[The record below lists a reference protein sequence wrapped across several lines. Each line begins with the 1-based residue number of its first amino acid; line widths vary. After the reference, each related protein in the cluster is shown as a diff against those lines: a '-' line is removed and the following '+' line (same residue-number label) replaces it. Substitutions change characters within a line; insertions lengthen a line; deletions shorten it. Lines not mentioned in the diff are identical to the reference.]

1 MCGLIAMVS
10 KTPQGFSDKDLDL
23 FNMGLYATA
32 VRGLDSTGCFS
43 VKASGNVSL
52 VKDNTPSAD
61 FLRTPDYQSFETEA
75 YVQGRIMVGHCRAAT
90 RGEKTA
96 ENAHPFIAEHI
107 ALVHNGTLWHHNYL
121 ANTTTDSEAI
131 AVAFSKGDPQE
142 IIPELSG
149 AYALLWYDAKN
160 KSFHATRNKER
171 PLWIIQTPTL
181 DFIGSEPGMLEWIL
195 NRATTIK
202 NEAKYF
208 DVDTL
213 YTWKLDDLP
222 ESYTDTKLKRKI
234 YTKTYPQTASGQT
247 AGDGRI
253 AVYKDL
259 YYTDRIH
266 IDVTKVVTLYATTY
280 VEGTCKLY
288 PELKCIC
295 YIDPSLLCK
304 EELLQSKSFFA
315 TIGGKQNHRID
326 TPPTLI
332 VHNPTP
338 VIVESGLELEDI
350 NGKISTLT
358 PINSFCS
365 RCNVQ
370 ITSKDSKKIWFRIKK
385 GICKSV
391 YCPTCVKSLNYLQET
406 T

>member
-10 KTPQGFSDKDLDL
+10 KAPHGFSDKDLGL

-32 VRGLDSTGCFS
+32 VRGLDSTGCFT
-43 VKASGNVSL
+43 VKTSGNVSL
-52 VKDNTPSAD
+52 LKDNTPSAD
-61 FLRTPDYQSFETEA
+61 FLRTPDYLSFETEA
-75 YVQGRIMVGHCRAAT
+75 YIQGRIMVGHCRAAT

-107 ALVHNGTLWHHNYL
+107 ALVHNGTLWQHNHL

-131 AVAFSKGDPQE
+131 AVAFSTGNPQE
-142 IIPELSG
+142 IIPELTG

-160 KSFHATRNKER
+160 KSFHASRNKER

-195 NRATTIK
+195 NRTTTTK
-202 NEAKYF
+202 QEAKYF

-213 YTWKLDDLP
+213 YSWKLDDLP
-222 ESYTDTKLKRKI
+222 DSYTDTKLKKKI
-234 YTKTYPQTASGQT
+234 ITKTISGKT
-247 AGDGRI
+247 TGVGRI
-253 AVYKDL
+253 TVYKDL

-266 IDVTKVVTLYATTY
+266 IDVTQVVTVYATTY
-280 VEGTCKLY
+280 IEGTCKSY
-288 PELKCIC
+288 PELTCRC
-295 YIDPSLLCK
+295 YINASLLCK

-315 TIGGKQNHRID
+315 TIAGKQNHGKDI
-326 TPPTLI
+326 PPTLI

-338 VIVESGLELEDI
+338 VILEKGLELEDI
-350 NGKISTLT
+350 NGTISTLT

-385 GICKSV
+385 GLFKSV
-391 YCPTCVKSLNYLQET
+391 YCPTCVKSIKYLQET